1 MLNSANYQRN
11 ANENYNEVSSQ
22 TNQDSL
28 QTINAGDSEEE
39 REPSYTFGT
48 NVIGGATIENSTEVH

>member
-22 TNQDSL
+22 TNHL

-48 NVIGGATIENSTEVH
+48 NLIGGATIENSTEVH